1 MDKGTER
8 AQRPC
13 GVCRASLWL
22 RRPGVG
28 ELVALRPAL
37 ACLSSCSR
45 KTSVVCAQCRHINTH
60 EILAALPSCTRYAC
74 NEHANLCTFVTV
86 RDRRACE
93 HGRQR
98 APVQPGPGV
107 LDLEAARNW
116 WSTRRESSLPTG
128 PSDSAQVGSCA
139 LATGAWFRS
148 PHRSA
153 LAFLLADGAR
163 VRFSSSSM
171 MQKQKSGPSSFQTR
185 Y

>member
-1 MDKGTER
+1 MR
-8 AQRPC
+8 
-13 GVCRASLWL
+13 GVPWVAVVYFPL
-22 RRPGVG
+22 RGPGVG

-128 PSDSAQVGSCA
+128 PSDSAQVGACA
-139 LATGAWFRS
+139 LATGAGFRS
-148 PHRSA
+148 PLRSA
-153 LAFLLADGAR
+153 LAILLARATPVAKSALRGAQSALNAPDSPWR
-163 VRFSSSSM
+163 PRPM
-171 MQKQKSGPSSFQTR
+171 G
-185 Y
+185 